1 MDESTS
7 QFLQL
12 SDEDEETTPS
22 QLLELCS
29 DAPRLSVQIETS
41 PIVEWD
47 AVLDVTIKVLY
58 VSESLTH
65 QKEPMKP
72 CIFHTYDLCHPDN
85 FQFERFVD
93 GSWEPCD
100 ATDDG
105 GCGFRIVDEPDF
117 SIYVSQDKNFESLS
131 PGETWRTSNRLQG
144 DWWTT
149 FPTDARNGDRF
160 RYYFTGVTLD
170 WWDWGSKA
178 EHEETVVMLPCWISG
193 HVTEPAAN
201 GGRPKLVVPA
211 SEAVEIL
218 YTAKSEETWHEM
230 FWKRENARQASLK

>member
-12 SDEDEETTPS
+12 FDEHEETTPS
-22 QLLELCS
+22 QPLQLHPK
-29 DAPRLSVQIETS
+29 APRLSVQIETS
-41 PIVEWD
+41 PTVEWD
-47 AVLDVTIKVLY
+47 AVLDVTIKVQY
-58 VSESLTH
+58 APESLIH
-65 QKEPMKP
+65 QNEPVKP
-72 CIFHTYDLCHPDN
+72 CIFHTYDLCNPDN

-93 GSWEPCD
+93 GSWEPCEKN
-100 ATDDG
+100 DDG
-105 GCGFRIVDEPDF
+105 GCSFRIVDDPDLA
-117 SIYVSQDKNFESLS
+117 IHVSQDEDFESLS
-131 PGETWRTSNRLQG
+131 PGETWRTSNRIQG

-160 RYYFTGVTLD
+160 RYYFIGVTLD

-178 EHEETVVMLPCWISG
+178 EHEETVVMLPCWIAG
-193 HVTEPAAN
+193 HVTEPVAN

-218 YTAKSEETWHEM
+218 YKARSEGTWLEL
-230 FWKRENARQASLK
+230 FWQRENASQASLR